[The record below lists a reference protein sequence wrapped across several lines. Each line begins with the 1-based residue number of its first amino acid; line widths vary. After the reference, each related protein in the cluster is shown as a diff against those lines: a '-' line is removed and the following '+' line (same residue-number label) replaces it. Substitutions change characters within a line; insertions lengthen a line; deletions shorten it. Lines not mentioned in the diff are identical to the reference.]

1 MDKIDVKFIRVV
13 YKVCNQLCNL
23 SDLRLESIMTISLRG
38 LLSRSDLHLDVVVP
52 GHPESVDAPISWV
65 HSTELADPT
74 PYLEGG
80 ELILL
85 TGLAMSDDAANEDQR
100 QYARRLVTAGV
111 RGIGFGVGVRHQSI
125 PEWLVE
131 QCSHYGLPL
140 FSVPAPTPFIAI
152 TKEVSRKLTDERQ
165 RGFAR
170 SYNDQRQLMRS
181 IHTLYPVSS
190 IVSKLAEIIG
200 GWVAL
205 INPAGTVIESS
216 HRFLPVQINALGDA
230 LTFSVLGE
238 AKFINVKGYDVAV
251 FHVTSPAGDT
261 LGYLVAGRK
270 GSTGSLDHTPVA
282 AAVSLLSLA
291 ISRST
296 DANRVLSRLRASMV
310 RRCLEGR
317 AKSVRSYAHDLW
329 DGMPAEP
336 LCAMRLVGDMSALEA
351 AQRLVEPFRKSL
363 VKNLNPVVFGMVED
377 DLWVIVSQS
386 NATEWVNQ
394 LSKDGSVVMGISSGS
409 TWVDMARA
417 RHEAYQAA
425 AEAKTTGTA
434 TLQYGQGSGAGALE
448 NLLEPSLLRA
458 FADLKLAPLR
468 NVRFN
473 LSTGPHANR
482 ESMSESDT
490 LSVGAIEV
498 LQAWIEAHG
507 KMEEAARTL
516 EIHRHTMSK
525 YMNQIAR
532 LLALDLQDP
541 GTVAELWFACR
552 YARAEQM

>member
-1 MDKIDVKFIRVV
+1 
-13 YKVCNQLCNL
+13 
-23 SDLRLESIMTISLRG
+23 MTISLRS
-38 LLSRSDLHLDVVVP
+38 LLARSDLHLQVVVP

-85 TGLAMSDDAANEDQR
+85 TGLAMADDVANDEQR
-100 QYARRLVTAGV
+100 QYARRLVKAGI
-111 RGIGFGVGVRHQSI
+111 RGIGFGVGVRHQRI
-125 PEWLVE
+125 PTWLVE
-131 QCSHYGLPL
+131 QCTQYGLPL

-170 SYNDQRQLMRS
+170 AYNDQRQLMRS
-181 IHTLYPVSS
+181 VHTLYPVSS

-200 GWVAL
+200 GWAAL

-216 HRFLPVQINALGDA
+216 HRFLPVHIDALGDA

-251 FHVTSPAGDT
+251 FHVASPAGDT

-270 GSTGSLDHTPVA
+270 GVTGSLDHTPVA

-310 RRCLEGR
+310 RRCLEGH
-317 AKSVRSYAHDLW
+317 AASVRPYAHDLW

-336 LCAMRLVGDMSALEA
+336 LCAMRLLGDMSALEA

-377 DLWVIVSQS
+377 DLWIIVSQS
-386 NATEWVNQ
+386 NVSEWVSQ
-394 LSKDGSVVMGISSGS
+394 LGRDGSVVLGVSSAS
-409 TWVDMARA
+409 TWLDMARA

-425 AEAKTTGTA
+425 AEAKTTGSA
-434 TLQYGQGSGAGALE
+434 SVQYGQGSAAGTLE

-468 NVRFN
+468 NVTFN
-473 LSTGPHANR
+473 LSTGPHTDRDAATDGD
-482 ESMSESDT
+482 S

-498 LQAWIEAHG
+498 LHAWIEAQG

-525 YMNQIAR
+525 YMARIAR
-532 LLALDLQDP
+532 LLSVDLKDP
-541 GTVAELWFACR
+541 GAVAELWFACR
-552 YARAEQM
+552 YARPVRR

>member
-1 MDKIDVKFIRVV
+1 
-13 YKVCNQLCNL
+13 
-23 SDLRLESIMTISLRG
+23 MTISLRG
-38 LLSRSDLHLDVVVP
+38 LLGQSDLHLEVVVA

-85 TGLAMSDDAANEDQR
+85 TGLAMKGNEADEDQR
-100 QYARRLVTAGV
+100 QYARRLVKAGV
-111 RGIGFGVGVRHQSI
+111 RGIGFGVGVRHGEI
-125 PEWLVE
+125 PAWLIE
-131 QCSHYGLPL
+131 QCERYGLPL
-140 FSVPAPTPFIAI
+140 FAVPAPTPFIAI
-152 TKEVSRKLTDERQ
+152 TKAVSRKLTDERQ
-165 RGFAR
+165 RGFTR
-170 SYNDQRQLMRS
+170 SYHDQRQLMRS
-181 IHTLYPVSS
+181 VHTLYPVSS
-190 IVSKLAEIIG
+190 IVSKLAEIVG
-200 GWVAL
+200 GWAAL

-216 HRFLPVQINALGDA
+216 HRFLPVEISALGDA

-238 AKFINVKGYDVAV
+238 AKFMNVKGYDVAV
-251 FHVTSPAGDT
+251 FHVASPAGDT

-270 GSTGSLDHTPVA
+270 GSTGSLNHTPVA

-317 AKSVRSYAHDLW
+317 ANSVRPYAHDLW

-336 LCAMRLVGDMSALEA
+336 LCAMRLVGDMNALEA

-394 LSKDGSVVMGISSGS
+394 LSRDSGVVLGVSSGS
-409 TWVDMARA
+409 TWYDMARA

-425 AEAKTTGTA
+425 AEAKTTGA
-434 TLQYGQGSGAGALE
+434 ASMQYGQGSGAGALE
-448 NLLEPSLLRA
+448 NMLEPSLLRA

-468 NVRFN
+468 NVVFN

-482 ESMSESDT
+482 EAGDGADT
-490 LSVGAIEV
+490 LSVGAIDV
-498 LQAWIEAHG
+498 LRAWIEARG
-507 KMEEAARTL
+507 TMEEAARKL

-525 YMNQIAR
+525 YMTRIAR
-532 LLALDLQDP
+532 LLAVDLQDP

-552 YARAEQM
+552 YARPDEA